1 MTEPTTDDI
10 TAAEP
15 AISAQE
21 IPATVMAN
29 DAPVAEKDTRAT
41 EEIGPKEVESGSI
54 AVYTPLRTLEIP
66 TPISALAFGHASHL
80 FVGAADG
87 SLRVYDLSTY
97 KVVKAVKG
105 LGAEIS
111 SIVCVKRSGSELRD
125 AWVGCGKEILKFQ
138 MDVPKLV
145 LDRSDA
151 LLTLGVGAIDEDE
164 VNESAGD

>member
-80 FVGAADG
+80 FVGAGVFPRSRATSIQSLG
-87 SLRVYDLSTY
+87 SL
-97 KVVKAVKG
+97 
-105 LGAEIS
+105 
-111 SIVCVKRSGSELRD
+111 
-125 AWVGCGKEILKFQ
+125 
-138 MDVPKLV
+138 
-145 LDRSDA
+145 DRA
-151 LLTLGVGAIDEDE
+151 REYP
-164 VNESAGD
+164 